1 MSDLPQVNPHNQ
13 IQVNT
18 MSVFSQESDSVLDS
32 NNNNEPRT
40 FQQWQQLRRSNPSG
54 MAGYYSTKSQQQL
67 MKDREVLGDRFY
79 D

>member
-1 MSDLPQVNPHNQ
+1 
-13 IQVNT
+13 

-32 NNNNEPRT
+32 KSNNEPRT

-67 MKDREVLGDRFY
+67 MKDRKVLGSAWY
-79 D
+79 A